1 VFSRIVILDS
11 GGMMPSARGFM
22 SHSMM
27 PAIIQR
33 CSCANSLSVKPVPVG

>member
-1 VFSRIVILDS
+1 MVIFES
-11 GGMMPSARGFM
+11 GGTTASARGFM

-33 CSCANSLSVKPVPVG
+33 CSCANSRSVNRVPVG